1 MTASA
6 DAKYTLIFNTKAM
19 EPGYSIGISKRNAG
33 IDGTVTIVET
43 ANRKKII
50 AVLYIERPPENKWR
64 GAAFDA
70 GSRIADAYYLSGQ
83 KIGKF
88 ILKNIK

>member
-1 MTASA
+1 
-6 DAKYTLIFNTKAM
+6 M
-19 EPGYSIGISKRNAG
+19 EPGYQVGISKKNAG

-43 ANRKKII
+43 ANRAKKLITI
-50 AVLYIERPPENKWR
+50 MVERPDENKWR

-70 GSRIADAYYLSGQ
+70 GSRIADAYYLTGQ

-88 ILKNIK
+88 ISKNK